1 MPTTLTIITK
11 YALFKIEMG
20 NLNTR
25 ALVLTHVY
33 YNEIMQKGLAR
44 PQVMSKLEA
53 ALPLTVVLKASPINI
68 DIS

>member
-44 PQVMSKLEA
+44 PQVTSKKKRL
-53 ALPLTVVLKASPINI
+53 SP
-68 DIS
+68 

>member
-33 YNEIMQKGLAR
+33 YNEIMQKGWHGH
-44 PQVMSKLEA
+44 KLCQ
-53 ALPLTVVLKASPINI
+53 N
-68 DIS
+68 